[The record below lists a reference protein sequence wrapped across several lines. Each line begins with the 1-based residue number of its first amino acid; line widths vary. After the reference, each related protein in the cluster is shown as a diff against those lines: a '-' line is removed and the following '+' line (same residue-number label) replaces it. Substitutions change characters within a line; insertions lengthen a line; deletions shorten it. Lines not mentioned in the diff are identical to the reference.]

1 MLELAVLHNGGSDL
15 PTVTAPSGVQ
25 ICGGSLAE
33 RFESYRRE
41 TINQIRQG
49 ILAEE
54 LGFHYWFLTEHHF
67 QPEGAE
73 YSPNPLM
80 TEMAI
85 AARTKRIRLG
95 QLANILA
102 WHHPV
107 RLAEQ
112 AALLDVVSGGRLEFG
127 IGRGYQSRETEVL
140 GGPMGA
146 TVQDQERNRVYF
158 EEAYAILLKAW
169 TEPSFSYA
177 GEFFTIPP
185 IYTKWHH
192 SQTMAYFEQ
201 PETGWELSRV
211 LDVGEPDP
219 VPNPMPV
226 MGSTTTLREI
236 SVFPQPLQ
244 KPYPQIWQPV
254 ASERSIRW
262 AARHGV
268 NCHQQLEPTRRL
280 KRNIELFYEEA
291 EKQGWPD
298 RLGRGPFKFGWD
310 AEKRRGY
317 STCRYVHI
325 LEPGNEKAD
334 LERFK
339 ASLEMH
345 IAYFSAF
352 GYARTLT
359 DLDEEPIP
367 LGMRVTG
374 EMILE
379 KGIVMIGT
387 AAEVVEQIMGVKE
400 MIGYEDFLFTCF
412 FEMPGYTGAETEE
425 QMRMFAAEC
434 MPALGAAC
442 GGLQENP
449 EVGVELGPARAVS

>member
-185 IYTKWHH
+185 TYTKWHH

-280 KRNIELFYEEA
+280 KRKHRTVLRGGGEA
-291 EKQGWPD
+291 GLAGPAGAGAVQV
-298 RLGRGPFKFGWD
+298 RLGRGEAARLQHLPLRPHLGAGEGEGGLGAVQGVAGD
-310 AEKRRGY
+310 AHRLLLGVRL
-317 STCRYVHI
+317 C
-325 LEPGNEKAD
+325 P
-334 LERFK
+334 
-339 ASLEMH
+339 
-345 IAYFSAF
+345 
-352 GYARTLT
+352 
-359 DLDEEPIP
+359 DLD
-367 LGMRVTG
+367 G
-374 EMILE
+374 
-379 KGIVMIGT
+379 
-387 AAEVVEQIMGVKE
+387 
-400 MIGYEDFLFTCF
+400 
-412 FEMPGYTGAETEE
+412 PGRGAD
-425 QMRMFAAEC
+425 
-434 MPALGAAC
+434 
-442 GGLQENP
+442 
-449 EVGVELGPARAVS
+449 PARHAGHGRDDPGKGDS